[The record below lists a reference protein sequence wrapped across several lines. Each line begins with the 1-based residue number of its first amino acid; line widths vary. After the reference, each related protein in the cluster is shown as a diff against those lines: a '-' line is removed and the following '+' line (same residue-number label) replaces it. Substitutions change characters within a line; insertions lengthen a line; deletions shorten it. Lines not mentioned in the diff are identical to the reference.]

1 MSQAIAILSAVRTPM
16 GGMMGSLS
24 AVPAP
29 ELGAVVIRAAVERAG
44 LHADQLDEV
53 IMGCV
58 LGAGLGQAPA
68 RQAAL
73 AAGVSQ
79 ATACST
85 VNKVCGSAMM
95 SVMMAG
101 NALRA
106 GQSKVIVAGGMES
119 MSRAPYLIPQGRQG
133 YRFGSAQML
142 DHMQYD
148 GLQDAYQGVPMGN
161 FAESCA
167 NKYNFSRELQDDYA
181 IESLRRANTAIE
193 QGLFDAEIAPVTIKG
208 RKGDTVVQIDE
219 QPGNARPD
227 KIPQLR
233 PAFQKDGTVTA
244 ANASSISDGA
254 AALSLMMA
262 DDAAAAGLKPIA
274 LIHGYDQSSQ
284 EPEWF
289 TTAPVSAI
297 SKTLARVG
305 WSVADVDIWEVN
317 EAVAVVAM
325 AAMKELGIDHDKLN
339 VNGGACALGHPI
351 GASGSRII
359 VTLLHALQQRG
370 GKKGIASLCIGGG
383 EATARALELVDD
395 ARLTP
400 RTCPGSRCVSLR

>member
-383 EATARALELVDD
+383 EATAMAIELV
-395 ARLTP
+395 
-400 RTCPGSRCVSLR
+400 

>member
-1 MSQAIAILSAVRTPM
+1 MSQAIAILSAARTPM

-24 AVPAP
+24 AVASPD
-29 ELGAVVIRAAVERAG
+29 LGAVAISAALERAG
-44 LHADQLDEV
+44 LSRDEIDEV

-58 LGAGLGQAPA
+58 LSAGLGQAPA

-73 AAGVSQ
+73 AAGINKT
-79 ATACST
+79 TACTT

-106 GQSKVIVAGGMES
+106 GQSKLVVAGGMES

-133 YRFGSAQML
+133 YRFGSAEML

-148 GLQDAYQGVPMGN
+148 GLQDAYQAVAMGN

-167 NKYNFSRELQDDYA
+167 YKYQFSREDQDSYA
-181 IESLRRANTAIE
+181 IESLRRANAAID
-193 QGLFDAEIAPVTIKG
+193 QGLFNAEIAPVSIPS
-208 RKGDTVVQIDE
+208 RKGETVVDTDE

-233 PAFQKDGTVTA
+233 PAFAKDGTVTA

-254 AALSLMMA
+254 AALTLMMA
-262 DDAAAAGLKPIA
+262 DEAQARGLKPIA
-274 LIHGYDQSSQ
+274 LIHGYDQSAQ

-289 TTAPVSAI
+289 TTAPVTAI
-297 SKTLARVG
+297 KKTLNRVG
-305 WSVADVDIWEVN
+305 WAVEDVDLWEVN
-317 EAVAVVAM
+317 EAFAVVAM
-325 AAMKELGIDHDKLN
+325 AALKEIGMPHDRLN

-359 VTLLHALQQRG
+359 VTLIHALQQRG

-383 EATARALELVDD
+383 EATAMAIELV
-395 ARLTP
+395 
-400 RTCPGSRCVSLR
+400 

>member
-1 MSQAIAILSAVRTPM
+1 MSQAIAILSAARTPM

-24 AVPAP
+24 AVASPD
-29 ELGAVVIRAAVERAG
+29 LGAVAIAAALERAG
-44 LHADQLDEV
+44 LDSNEIDEV

-58 LGAGLGQAPA
+58 LSAGVGQAPA

-73 AAGVSQ
+73 AAGINK
-79 ATACST
+79 ATPCTT

-101 NALRA
+101 NALRS
-106 GQSKVIVAGGMES
+106 GQSKIVVAGGMES

-133 YRFGSAQML
+133 YRFGSAEML

-148 GLQDAYQGVPMGN
+148 GLQDAYQGVAMGN

-167 NKYNFSRELQDDYA
+167 NKYKFSREDQDAYA
-181 IESLRRANTAIE
+181 IESLRRANAAID
-193 QGLFDAEIAPVTIKG
+193 QGLFSAEIAPVTISS
-208 RKGDTVVQIDE
+208 RRGDTIVDTDE

-233 PAFQKDGTVTA
+233 PAFAKDGTVTA

-254 AALSLMMA
+254 AALTLMMA
-262 DDAAAAGLKPIA
+262 DEAEARGLKPIA
-274 LIHGYDQSSQ
+274 LVHGYDQSAQ

-289 TTAPVSAI
+289 TTAPVTAI
-297 SKTLARVG
+297 KKTLERVG
-305 WSVADVDIWEVN
+305 WTVDDVDLWEVN
-317 EAVAVVAM
+317 EAFAVVAM
-325 AAMKELGIDHDKLN
+325 AALHEIGMSHDKLN

-359 VTLLHALQQRG
+359 VTLIHALQQHG

-383 EATARALELVDD
+383 EATAMAIELI
-395 ARLTP
+395 
-400 RTCPGSRCVSLR
+400 

>member
-1 MSQAIAILSAVRTPM
+1 MSQSIAILSAARTPM

-24 AVPAP
+24 AVSAH
-29 ELGAVVIRAAVERAG
+29 ELGAVAIRAAIERAG
-44 LHADQLDEV
+44 VDGDQLDEV

-95 SVMMAG
+95 SVIMAG

-133 YRFGSAQML
+133 YRFGSGEML

-148 GLQDAYQGVPMGN
+148 GLQDAYEGVPMGN

-167 NKYNFSRELQDDYA
+167 NKYNFSREMQDNYA
-181 IESLRRANTAIE
+181 IESLRRANAAIE
-193 QGLFDAEIAPVTIKG
+193 QGLFDAEIVPVTIKG
-208 RKGDTVVQIDE
+208 RKGDTVVKVDE

-254 AALSLMMA
+254 AALTLMMA
-262 DDAAAAGLKPIA
+262 DDAKAAGLKPIA

-284 EPEWF
+284 QPEWF

-297 SKTLARVG
+297 NKTLARVG

-317 EAVAVVAM
+317 EAFAVVAM

-370 GKKGIASLCIGGG
+370 GKKGVARLCIGGG
-383 EATARALELVDD
+383 EATAMAIELV
-395 ARLTP
+395 
-400 RTCPGSRCVSLR
+400 

>member
-1 MSQAIAILSAVRTPM
+1 MSQAIAILSAARTPM

-24 AVPAP
+24 AVASPD
-29 ELGAVVIRAAVERAG
+29 LGAVAIAAALERAG
-44 LHADQLDEV
+44 LDSNEIDEV

-58 LGAGLGQAPA
+58 LSAGVGQAPA

-73 AAGVSQ
+73 AAGINK
-79 ATACST
+79 ATPCTT

-101 NALRA
+101 NALRS
-106 GQSKVIVAGGMES
+106 GQSKIVVAGGMES

-133 YRFGSAQML
+133 YRFGSAEML

-148 GLQDAYQGVPMGN
+148 GLQDAYQGVAMGN

-167 NKYNFSRELQDDYA
+167 NKYKFSREDQDAYA
-181 IESLRRANTAIE
+181 IESLRRANAAID
-193 QGLFDAEIAPVTIKG
+193 QGLFSAEIAPVTISS
-208 RKGDTVVQIDE
+208 RRGDTIVDTDE

-233 PAFQKDGTVTA
+233 PAFAKDGTVTA

-254 AALSLMMA
+254 AALTLMMA
-262 DDAAAAGLKPIA
+262 DEAEARGLKPIA
-274 LIHGYDQSSQ
+274 LIHGYDQSAQ

-289 TTAPVSAI
+289 TTAPVTAI
-297 SKTLARVG
+297 KKTLERVG
-305 WSVADVDIWEVN
+305 WTVDDVDLWEVN
-317 EAVAVVAM
+317 EAFAVVAM
-325 AAMKELGIDHDKLN
+325 AALHEIGMSHDKLN

-359 VTLLHALQQRG
+359 VTLIHALQRHG

-383 EATARALELVDD
+383 EATAMAIELI
-395 ARLTP
+395 
-400 RTCPGSRCVSLR
+400 

>member
-1 MSQAIAILSAVRTPM
+1 MSQSIAILSAARTPM

-24 AVPAP
+24 AVSAH
-29 ELGAVVIRAAVERAG
+29 ELGAVAIRAAIERAG
-44 LHADQLDEV
+44 VDGDQLDEV

-95 SVMMAG
+95 SVIMAG

-133 YRFGSAQML
+133 YRFGSGEML

-148 GLQDAYQGVPMGN
+148 GLQDAYEGVPMGN

-167 NKYNFSRELQDDYA
+167 NKYNFSREMQDNYA
-181 IESLRRANTAIE
+181 IESLRRANAAIE
-193 QGLFDAEIAPVTIKG
+193 QGLFDAEIVPVTIKG
-208 RKGDTVVQIDE
+208 RKGDTVVKVDE

-254 AALSLMMA
+254 AALTLMMA
-262 DDAAAAGLKPIA
+262 DDAKAAGLKPIA

-284 EPEWF
+284 QPEWF

-297 SKTLARVG
+297 NKMLARVG

-317 EAVAVVAM
+317 EAFAVVAM

-370 GKKGIASLCIGGG
+370 GKKGVASLCIGGG
-383 EATARALELVDD
+383 EATAMAIELV
-395 ARLTP
+395 
-400 RTCPGSRCVSLR
+400 

>member
-1 MSQAIAILSAVRTPM
+1 MSKPIAILSAARTPM

-24 AVPAP
+24 SVSSP
-29 ELGAVVIRAAVERAG
+29 ELGAVAIRAAIERAG
-44 LHADQLDEV
+44 LDKATIDEV
-53 IMGCV
+53 IMGSV
-58 LGAGLGQAPA
+58 LSAAVGQAPA

-73 AAGVSQ
+73 AAGLGK
-79 ATACST
+79 ATPCTT

-101 NALRA
+101 NALRSA
-106 GQSKVIVAGGMES
+106 QSSLVVAGGMES

-133 YRFGSAQML
+133 YRFGSAEML

-148 GLQDAYQGVPMGN
+148 GLQDAYQGLAMGN

-167 NKYNFSRELQDDYA
+167 NKYQFSREDQDAYA
-181 IESLRRANTAIE
+181 IESLRRANEAIE
-193 QGLFDAEIAPVTIKG
+193 QGLFSREIAPVTIAS
-208 RKGDTVVQIDE
+208 RKGDIVIDTDE

-233 PAFQKDGTVTA
+233 PAFVKEGTVTA

-254 AALSLMMA
+254 AALTLMMA
-262 DDAAAAGLKPIA
+262 DEAEAQGFKPIA
-274 LIHGYDQSSQ
+274 LIHGYDQVAQ

-289 TTAPVSAI
+289 TTAPVTAMNN
-297 SKTLARVG
+297 TLQRVG
-305 WSVADVDIWEVN
+305 WSVEDVDLWEVN
-317 EAVAVVAM
+317 EAFAVVAM
-325 AAMKELGIDHDKLN
+325 AALKEIGMPHERLN
-339 VNGGACALGHPI
+339 VHGGACALGHPI

-359 VTLLHALQQRG
+359 VTLIHALQQRG

-383 EATARALELVDD
+383 EATAMAIELV
-395 ARLTP
+395 
-400 RTCPGSRCVSLR
+400 